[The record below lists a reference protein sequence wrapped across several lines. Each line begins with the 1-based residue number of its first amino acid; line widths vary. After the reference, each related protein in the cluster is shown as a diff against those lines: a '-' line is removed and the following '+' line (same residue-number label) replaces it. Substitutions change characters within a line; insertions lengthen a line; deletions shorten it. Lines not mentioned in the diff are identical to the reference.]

1 MTGNVRLAGIERLT
15 RRDMPFTILGWLLV
29 VAWMIFHIGRSFFH
43 SPWQVVAHAALF
55 APALYFFFGKA

>member
-1 MTGNVRLAGIERLT
+1 
-15 RRDMPFTILGWLLV
+15 MPFTILGWLLV